1 MTNFFNA
8 PVRLL
13 PGVALTAL
21 LTGLAYGLDHLPGLH
36 LLGTLGIALV
46 LGMLWRALFGWP
58 ERAVPGARFSAKT
71 LLNLGVI
78 LLGVRLDFVLLY
90 RAGLTVLLLDLL
102 VVTTGLLVIERLGK
116 VMGLS
121 RGLRLALAVGSSICG
136 ASAIAA
142 AVPIIGANDDEVSVA
157 VGIVSLLGTLGVLGY
172 GLAGPLL
179 GWSPAHYGL
188 MTGATLQAVGHVLA
202 AGAAQGA
209 EALDIATLTKLTRV
223 ALLAP
228 VLLVIGALL
237 GRRDA
242 VKKTEAGDGALHPTK
257 RPPLVPGFLLGFLA
271 LGLVNSLGLLPGWLV
286 GVLETAS
293 VLLTAMAMVGIGLG
307 VDFGVLRRVG
317 GGALRLALLGFAALL
332 LVAGVYTAFIQL

>member
-116 VMGLS
+116 LLGLS

-142 AVPIIGANDDEVSVA
+142 AVPVIKANDDEVSVA

-172 GLAGPLL
+172 SLAGPLL

-242 VKKTEAGDGALHPTK
+242 LTKSAADPTGARAE
-257 RPPLVPGFLLGFLA
+257 RPPLLPGFLVGFLV
-271 LGLVNSLGLLPGWLV
+271 LGVVNSLGVIPGPLV
-286 GVLETAS
+286 EGLETAS
-293 VLLTAMAMVGIGLG
+293 VVLTATAMAGIGLG
-307 VDFGVLRRVG
+307 VDFGVLRRIG
-317 GGALRLALLGFAALL
+317 GGALRLATLGFAAIV
-332 LVAGVYTAFIQL
+332 LVAWAYTAFVQA